1 VKEIRWSRVQI
12 PSGPLNIITMGKK
25 ESAAVDEEK
34 VIDVRKH
41 VLVPEHIKMTEE
53 EVDLL
58 LEKYNISKKQLPKIV
73 RSDPAL
79 MGLDANVGDVIK
91 ILRDSPTIGKS
102 EYFRVVTNG

>member
-1 VKEIRWSRVQI
+1 
-12 PSGPLNIITMGKK
+12 MGKK
-25 ESAAVDEEK
+25 ESATADEEK

-79 MGLDANVGDVIK
+79 MGLEADLGDVIK
-91 ILRDSPTIGKS
+91 ILRNSPTIGKS
-102 EYFRVVTNG
+102 VYYRTVING